1 MERPLV
7 DLVELVARRTSGA
20 RTPRGALL
28 AAVGEICRWLEWP
41 LGHAYMV
48 EGEDEPLPPST
59 LWHGDTERFRALVE
73 MSARTPLAS
82 GVGLPGRVLE
92 SGRPAALPELSA
104 ALTLPRRAAALECGL
119 RSAFAIPVESGGRPI
134 AVLECF

>member
-28 AAVGEICRWLEWP
+28 AAVSELCRWLEWP

-48 EGEDEPLPPST
+48 DGEDEPLPPSR

-73 MSARTPLAS
+73 MTARTPLAR

-92 SGRPAALPELSA
+92 SGRPAVIAELA
-104 ALTLPRRAAALECGL
+104 ADATLPRRAAALESGL
-119 RSAFAIPVESGGRPI
+119 RSAFAIPV
-134 AVLECF
+134 